1 MAEQAASAPQP
12 HGCYGHVVTPCTLSG
27 AMRAG
32 SLRWRKSFGAGFTA
46 GDVTSADVFT
56 RATQVASDGGRIAG
70 LVYAVGTINLKPLG
84 RLTEADFEQDFRVNA
99 LGAAIAVQAA
109 LPALKAGDE
118 PSSVVLFSTV
128 AVAQGFAS
136 HASISMAKGA
146 VEGLTLAL
154 AAELAPKVRVNAI
167 APSLTRT
174 SLAQGLVSN
183 ETVANGIAQMHAL
196 PRLGTAEDIAALA
209 AFWFQRRRGSRARLS
224 VLMVGAARSGQ
235 KGDTAWA
242 SSNAPLSVGGRLDQC
257 PDTALPFRRRVQP
270 YKRNASGEEG

>member
-1 MAEQAASAPQP
+1 VDMPGQVLIYGGTGGIGAATARLLRIRGHSLHLVARNESRLAALAEE
-12 HGCYGHVVTPCTLSG
+12 L
-27 AMRAG
+27 
-32 SLRWRKSFGAGFTA
+32 GAGFTA

-56 RATQVASDGGRIAG
+56 RATQAAPDDSRIAG

-99 LGAAIAVQAA
+99 LGAAKAVQAA

-174 SLAQGLVSN
+174 RLAHGLISN

-209 AFWFQRRRGSRARLS
+209 AFLVSEASWIT
-224 VLMVGAARSGQ
+224 GQ
-235 KGDTAWA
+235 IIGVD
-242 SSNAPLSVGGRLDQC
+242 GGRSTLR
-257 PDTALPFRRRVQP
+257 P
-270 YKRNASGEEG
+270 KG